1 MAPPT
6 WRRSDAGDGSPVL
19 PVLTSALLSAV
30 PGVVHG
36 VTRRVVGLGRAD
48 GNVGFG
54 SPRDADDAWAMRQ
67 LWCAAIGLA
76 PERLAALRQV
86 HGARV
91 LRAGRREAG
100 RGALPGSEPLGDADA
115 LIAAEP
121 GVALLTLH
129 ADCLPILLC
138 DPAVPAVASVHAG
151 WRGTVADVVGT
162 AVKEMVAAYGC
173 RPHRMIAYFAPA
185 IGRCCYEVGP
195 EVAAAWTAATAGQA
209 PAALSPAGPRW
220 HFDLVEANRFWLA
233 RAGLDPEAIETS
245 GICTRC
251 RGEEWFSHRGQGADT
266 GRFAAI
272 IALR

>member
-1 MAPPT
+1 MSPPT
-6 WRRSDAGDGSPVL
+6 WRRSDAGDGGPDL
-19 PVLTSALLSAV
+19 PVLKSVLLSAV

-54 SPRDADDAWAMRQ
+54 SPRDAGDAWAMRRRGS
-67 LWCAAIGLA
+67 AAIGLA
-76 PERLAALRQV
+76 PERLVALRQV
-86 HGARV
+86 HGAQV

-100 RGALPGSEPLGDADA
+100 RGADPGSEPLGYADA
-115 LIAAEP
+115 LVAAEP
-121 GVALLTLH
+121 DVALLTLH

-151 WRGTVADVVGT
+151 WRGTVADVAGA
-162 AVKEMVAAYGC
+162 AVKAMVTAYGC

-185 IGRCCYEVGP
+185 IGRCCYDVGP
-195 EVAAAWTAATAGQA
+195 EVAAAWTVATAGDA
-209 PAALSPAGPRW
+209 PAALSRAGPRW
-220 HFDLVEANRFWLA
+220 RFDLVEANRFWLA
-233 RAGLDPEAIETS
+233 RAGLDPDAVETS

-251 RGEEWFSHRGQGADT
+251 RGDEWFSHRGQGPDT